1 MHIEGKD
8 IPGGNYLF
16 QRFMM
21 KNGENVIVNTYKI
34 KSTKDGYEFYDS
46 EKEMAEVIRRIELRR
61 SKKRG
66 LFALIWTVGSRFGLL
81 YTIKMDIEEKV
92 V

>member
-21 KNGENVIVNTYKI
+21 KNGENVVVNTYKI
-34 KSTKDGYEFYDS
+34 KKTTDGYEFYDS
-46 EKEMAEVIRRIELRR
+46 KNEMSEEIRRIELHT

-66 LFALIWTVGSRFGLL
+66 LFALIWKVGSRFGLL
-81 YTIKMDIEEKV
+81 YTIKIDMEEM
-92 V
+92 